1 MSKKFTFRCT
11 EGITMKQYN
20 YMTFKSV
27 SYAMKVESALR
38 KYDIQYKIIPVPRSI
53 SSSCGLCIRFFGDDI
68 DRLKSIIEDNS
79 LIYEKIY
86 MEA

>member
-1 MSKKFTFRCT
+1 
-11 EGITMKQYN
+11 MKQYN

-27 SYAMKVESALR
+27 SYAMKVESALK